1 MTPRPAFT
9 YAATVRSVYDGDTI
23 KVDIDLGFSVHLH
36 TSARLLGC
44 NAIELSQ
51 PGGVEAR
58 DNLRALLPTGTVVT
72 LRSVL
77 VDKFGGRVDAQV
89 TLPDGTDL
97 VTGLIAAGWAAVWS
111 GAGPRPVPAWPRPW
125 EVPDDV
131 HAHPG

>member
-1 MTPRPAFT
+1 MNAYV

-23 KVDIDLGFSVHLH
+23 KVDVDLGFSVHLH

-58 DNLRALLPTGTVVT
+58 DNLRTLLPVGTVIA

-77 VDKFGGRVDAQV
+77 VDKFGGRVDAQI

-97 VTGLIAAGWAAVWS
+97 VTELIATNWVAAWS
-111 GAGPRPVPAWPRPW
+111 GTGPRPLPPWPRP
-125 EVPDDV
+125 
-131 HAHPG
+131 